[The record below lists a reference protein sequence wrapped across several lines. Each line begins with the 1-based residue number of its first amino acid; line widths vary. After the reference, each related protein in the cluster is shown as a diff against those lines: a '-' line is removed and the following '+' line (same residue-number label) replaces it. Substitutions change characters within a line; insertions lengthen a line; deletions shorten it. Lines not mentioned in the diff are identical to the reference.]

1 MKKKFTTQTATGCGT
16 TTCDWRIS
24 PKFRF
29 VFGGQNEV
37 FTFINPEVGGHLQII
52 LIQDGAGNR
61 TATLPA
67 DILWADG
74 TEPTLSK
81 SGRARDI
88 VNFFLDDYDGV
99 YYGMIAHGFATSVK
113 RS

>member
-1 MKKKFTTQTATGCGT
+1 MKKTVTVNGKGT

-29 VFGGQNEV
+29 VFGGQNEG
-37 FTFINPEVGGHLQII
+37 FTFINPEFGGHLQII
-52 LIQDGAGNR
+52 LIQDEIGNR
-61 TATLPA
+61 TAIWPA
-67 DILWADG
+67 DILWANG